1 MSTRSLRYFAI
12 APVIAVIVFFV
23 IEWFMAPIHIP
34 VVVKAVNIK
43 RVVVEPGRA
52 GGSRIF
58 ENAVVVLK
66 SAYWSKYSLPG
77 SPYAVD
83 AVHVDDV
90 LDVSAT
96 PLTKRWKQ
104 FTDRRNGATYQ
115 MPFAPADFSFYDWLL
130 FIFAILLP
138 VGMVSGW
145 PPVTLKMMVHA
156 MLGWTPVSG
165 YCLVHFLAY
174 PLDLGFSWYML
185 FILAPFTC
193 VFLFAKF
200 GFDPRGCLHST
211 KYVYILVFWGGP
223 RWFASCC
230 ETTNGGALNGWWQA
244 KKVIRA
250 ALDGITGYS
259 WRRCYGL
266 PGQVVPGAICRASSV
281 VGTRR
286 TFASHVGA
294 SAGCG
299 SAWRRF
305 SMAMLTWNNCL
316 LTLPSFEPTNMR
328 LAPKK
333 RRRSGD
339 RALAR
344 RTEHQGAHRGGC
356 VGQSTAAD
364 SERWTDRR
372 YRPCRRPDCLYPR
385 QGNHRRQGLRCPS
398 FDPGLSSQR
407 GAGGYPGSF
416 QPQGT
421 QALRYPS
428 VQGSQSHRAIL
439 RSHQAISAH
448 CHSVRQARSQL
459 YGILASSLHL
469 RLARLNVNS
478 P

>member
-1 MSTRSLRYFAI
+1 MMIAPAARSIDTSVASSDGVRPACSTVPSSVGMSPVSMMSLTPTGMPCSGPSALPSRRRASASRAWRKACSGSRNAQACTRSSSVLMRARHACTSSSELI
-12 APVIAVIVFFV
+12 LPSASARAASAAP
-23 IEWFMAPIHIP
+23 
-34 VVVKAVNIK
+34 
-43 RVVVEPGRA
+43 
-52 GGSRIF
+52 SRDKSIGISIF
-58 ENAVVVLK
+58 IGQA
-66 SAYWSKYSLPG
+66 
-77 SPYAVD
+77 
-83 AVHVDDV
+83 
-90 LDVSAT
+90 
-96 PLTKRWKQ
+96 
-104 FTDRRNGATYQ
+104 
-115 MPFAPADFSFYDWLL
+115 
-130 FIFAILLP
+130 
-138 VGMVSGW
+138 
-145 PPVTLKMMVHA
+145 
-156 MLGWTPVSG
+156 
-165 YCLVHFLAY
+165 
-174 PLDLGFSWYML
+174 
-185 FILAPFTC
+185 
-193 VFLFAKF
+193 
-200 GFDPRGCLHST
+200 RGCLHST

-223 RWFASCC
+223 RWCASCC

-259 WRRCYGL
+259 WRLCYGL
-266 PGQVVPGAICRASSV
+266 PGQVVPCAICRASSV

-385 QGNHRRQGLRCPS
+385 QGNHRRQGLRCRY
-398 FDPGLSSQR
+398 FDPGHSSQR
-407 GAGGYPGSF
+407 GASGYPASL